1 MKVKNNLSRML
12 GDIWNGR
19 KQIEKLST
27 KALELN
33 GENVVL
39 HQLREGTPVNAVAAS
54 GTLTFTGAIA
64 FGDTVTI
71 GADVYEFVEKAED
84 VTKGNI
90 AIVTTESE
98 TAANLALAL
107 IANTDGV
114 EDVTLATGGTG
125 VVTVTAKTKG
135 VLANAIKTSTTVTD
149 NASFAKATL
158 QGGVDG
164 TVGKKNEVYYNGTNL
179 YIATLDNKITD
190 TNWKYVAVSLT

>member
-39 HQLREGTPVNAVAAS
+39 HQLREGTPVNAVAAM
-54 GTLTFTGAIA
+54 GTLTFTGTIA

-71 GADVYEFVEKAED
+71 GADTYEFVEKEED
-84 VTKGNI
+84 VTEGNI

-114 EDVTLATGGTG
+114 EDVTLTTGGTG